1 MDYAIVKAA
10 RRTKNA
16 GFTPEPRA
24 LAPSRPATRETNH
37 MASTTSSPSTP
48 AAPVTFAREA
58 DVFVVTI
65 DNPPVNALGV
75 DVRRGLVAAIAA
87 AEADSAARAV
97 LIVGAGRN
105 FIAGADIRE
114 FGQTPQ
120 PPSLPEV
127 CLAIENCSKPVV
139 AAIHGAALGGGL
151 EVALAAHYRI
161 AAPHAKLGLP
171 EVALGLL
178 PGSGGTQRAP
188 RLVGVK
194 PALDLMLSGRHAG
207 AKEALSLGLVDKLGN
222 DADARAEGLAYA
234 KELVAANAPVRRTR
248 EAAGLA
254 DTEASRAALEA
265 ARADTAKKS
274 RGLFSP
280 MKIIEAVEAALTL
293 PFDEGMALERKLFM
307 QCIDSPQRAGL
318 IHAFFAE
325 REVLKAPETKAA
337 KPRALDAA
345 GIVGGGTMGAG
356 IAVAM
361 LDAGLPVTM
370 IERDDTQLARG
381 RANVEKV
388 YDGLIKKGRMTDE
401 AKAAVMARF
410 DGSTSYDALA
420 QVDIV
425 VEAVFEDMAVKKA
438 VFAELDRV
446 CKPGA
451 VLATNTSYLDIDEI
465 AASISRPQDV
475 VGLHFFS
482 PANIMKLLEIVVP
495 AKVSADVVATGFE
508 LAKKLKKVPVRA
520 GVCDGFIGNRILAVY
535 RQAADH
541 MMEDG
546 ASPYQI
552 DEAVR
557 NFGYPMGPFQVSD
570 LAGGDIGWA
579 TRKRK
584 AATRDPKARY
594 VQIADRICERGWF
607 GQKTQRGYYLYPEG
621 ARTGQPDPEVLAII
635 DAERQRA
642 GVTPRAFTEDEIM
655 RRYMAAMV
663 NEGANVV
670 HQGIALRPLDVDVTF
685 LYGYGFPRHRG
696 GPMKYAD
703 TVGLAKVLADIREFA
718 KEDPLF
724 WQPSP
729 LLVDLVERGADFSS
743 LNQSN

>member
-1 MDYAIVKAA
+1 MAQTTPSSASPVS
-10 RRTKNA
+10 
-16 GFTPEPRA
+16 FTRQ
-24 LAPSRPATRETNH
+24 
-37 MASTTSSPSTP
+37 
-48 AAPVTFAREA
+48 A
-58 DVFVVTI
+58 DVLVVTI

-75 DVRRGLVAAIAA
+75 DVRRGLAAAIAA
-87 AEADSAARAV
+87 AEADGEAKAV

-139 AAIHGAALGGGL
+139 AAIQGAALGGGL
-151 EVALAAHYRI
+151 EIALSAHYRL
-161 AAPHAKLGLP
+161 AVPSAKLGLP

-188 RLVGVK
+188 RLIGAK
-194 PALDLMLSGRHAG
+194 AALELILSGRHAG
-207 AKEALSLGLVDKLGN
+207 AKEALALGLVDRLGEGT
-222 DADARAEGLAYA
+222 DALPEGLAYA
-234 KELVAANAPVRRTR
+234 RELIAARAPVRRTR
-248 EAAGLA
+248 DAQALA
-254 DTEASRAALEA
+254 DAEASRAALEA

-280 MKIIEAVEAALTL
+280 MKIIEAVEAALTK
-293 PFDEGMALERKLFM
+293 PFDEGMALERKLFL

-337 KPRALDAA
+337 KPRALDSA
-345 GIVGGGTMGAG
+345 GIIGGGTMGAG

-361 LDAGLPVTM
+361 LDAGVPVTM
-370 IERDDTQLARG
+370 IERDDVQLARG

-388 YDGLIKKGRMTDE
+388 YDGLVKKGRMTPE
-401 AKAAVMARF
+401 AKDGVMARF
-410 DGSTSYDALA
+410 SGSTSYDALA
-420 QVDIV
+420 KADIV

-465 AASISRPQDV
+465 AASVSRPGDV

-495 AKVSADVVATGFE
+495 AQVSADVVATGFE

-546 ASPYQI
+546 ASPYEI
-552 DEAVR
+552 DAAVR

-584 AATRDPKARY
+584 AATRDPQARY
-594 VQIADRICERGWF
+594 VQVADRICERGWF

-642 GVTPRAFTEDEIM
+642 GITPRSFSEDEIM

-670 HQGIALRPLDVDVTF
+670 HQRIALRPLDVDVTF
-685 LYGYGFPRHRG
+685 LYGYGFPRFRG

-703 TVGLAKVLADIREFA
+703 MVGLPKVLADIREFA
-718 KEDPLF
+718 QQDPVF
-724 WQPSP
+724 WKPSP
-729 LLVDLVERGADFSS
+729 LLVELVERGADFAS
-743 LNQSN
+743 LNQD